1 VRVSFATLQPADA
14 ERFAADFARAR
25 RARST
30 RLD

>member
-1 VRVSFATLQPADA
+1 VRVSFATLEPADA

-25 RARST
+25 HARTT